1 MERISHPKRAL
12 YAISVATLF
21 ITPGILAAQS
31 HQLPHY
37 QSAPADIITP
47 DDKTATIPEEYRNDK
62 PQPLMRGDGFNYN
75 LYYNYR
81 LTPHVILRP
90 NLQQTTK
97 PGSVSDN
104 SHLFV
109 GGLSAGINF

>member
-1 MERISHPKRAL
+1 MERIACLSIAALFMAANAFAIPPRFHLHHPQPSTEIISPQPDIP
-12 YAISVATLF
+12 AI
-21 ITPGILAAQS
+21 
-31 HQLPHY
+31 
-37 QSAPADIITP
+37 P
-47 DDKTATIPEEYRNDK
+47 DEYRDNK

-81 LTPHVILRP
+81 LTPHLILQP
-90 NLQQTTK
+90 NLQSTTK
-97 PGSVSDN
+97 PGAVSDN

>member
-1 MERISHPKRAL
+1 MERTSHLNQYL
-12 YAISVATLF
+12 YAAS
-21 ITPGILAAQS
+21 LAALLLAS
-31 HQLPHY
+31 GASARTPLRLPHY
-37 QSAPADIITP
+37 QAAPVESLTTDANAY
-47 DDKTATIPEEYRNDK
+47 KIPEEYRNNK

-81 LTPHVILRP
+81 LTPHIILRP

-97 PGSVSDN
+97 PGSVSDDA
-104 SHLFV
+104 HLFV